1 MITRTIVETKLK
13 NDATGEEKT
22 LYGNFS
28 IYKEKKAG
36 FHVVSTEMSTYEMTV
51 DTFIQYATKKEEK

>member
-1 MITRTIVETKLK
+1 MITRTIVETRLR
-13 NDATGEEKT
+13 NDTTGEEKI

-36 FHVVSTEMSTYEMTV
+36 FHVVSTEMTTYEMSL

>member
-1 MITRTIVETKLK
+1 MITRTIVETRLR
-13 NDATGEEKT
+13 NDETGEEKI

-36 FHVVSTEMSTYEMTV
+36 FRVVSTEMTTYEMPLDV
-51 DTFIQYATKKEEK
+51 FIQYATKKEEK

>member
-1 MITRTIVETKLK
+1 MITRTIVETRLR
-13 NDATGEEKT
+13 NDETGEEKT

-36 FHVVSTEMSTYEMTV
+36 FHVVSTEMATYEMSLEV
-51 DTFIQYATKKEEK
+51 FIQYATKREEK

>member
-1 MITRTIVETKLK
+1 MITRTIVETRLI
-13 NDATGEEKT
+13 NDETGEEKI

-36 FHVVSTEMSTYEMTV
+36 FRVVSTEMSTYEMSLDV
-51 DTFIQYATKKEEK
+51 FIQYATKKEDK